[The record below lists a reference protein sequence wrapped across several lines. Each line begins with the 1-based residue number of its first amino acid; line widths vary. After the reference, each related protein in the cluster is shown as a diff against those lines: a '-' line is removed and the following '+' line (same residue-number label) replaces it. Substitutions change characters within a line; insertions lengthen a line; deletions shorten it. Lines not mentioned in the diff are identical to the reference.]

1 MSDNNKKATNKKIY
15 VSQIDKIN
23 NVSTDTDDNVLAF
36 YCINYLKILR

>member
-1 MSDNNKKATNKKIY
+1 MSDNNKKATNKKNY

-36 YCINYLKILR
+36 